1 MNSEVSV
8 SSFWTPSGEHKVP
21 GKESPLSQAPEVTD
35 SDPIDNP
42 YGADVDPE
50 MAAAME
56 QRMREAQEQLLSV
69 PASQVVANHMIGLF
83 ELAALHLRVDPPN
96 LEEARLPIDAMGLV
110 VDNLGSELPDADTIK
125 MALQQI
131 RLAYVEVQKE
141 FQSDVDED

>member
-21 GKESPLSQAPEVTD
+21 GAESPSSQPIEIDD
-35 SDPIDNP
+35 SEPADNP
-42 YGADVDPE
+42 YGADVDPQ

-141 FQSDVDED
+141 FQSDADED